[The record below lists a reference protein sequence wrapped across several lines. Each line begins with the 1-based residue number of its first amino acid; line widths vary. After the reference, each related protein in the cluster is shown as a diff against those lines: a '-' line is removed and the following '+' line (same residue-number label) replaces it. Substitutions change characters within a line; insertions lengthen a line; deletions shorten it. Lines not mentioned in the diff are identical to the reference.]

1 VDAVGFDFI
10 RSPELDY
17 AVIADKRKGGMP
29 TEGVLHIKTFK
40 SEAVVRDAGKKANRE
55 TLSMVMLDYDY
66 DKESDVFDLD
76 AVFYA
81 EAIQKADWEVRFPL
95 ESVGKQLM
103 AVFVDIY
110 GNEAREVIP
119 VSKFGLG
126 DTKAAAKPTKK
137 ARKKLKK

>member
-1 VDAVGFDFI
+1 
-10 RSPELDY
+10 
-17 AVIADKRKGGMP
+17 
-29 TEGVLHIKTFK
+29 
-40 SEAVVRDAGKKANRE
+40 
-55 TLSMVMLDYDY
+55 MVMLDFDF
-66 DKESDVFDLD
+66 DAESDVFDLD

-119 VSKFGLG
+119 ASKFELG
-126 DTKAAAKPTKK
+126 DAKSAVKPAKK
-137 ARKKLKK
+137 ARKKAKK

>member
-1 VDAVGFDFI
+1 
-10 RSPELDY
+10 
-17 AVIADKRKGGMP
+17 
-29 TEGVLHIKTFK
+29 
-40 SEAVVRDAGKKANRE
+40 
-55 TLSMVMLDYDY
+55 MVMLDYDF
-66 DKESDVFDLD
+66 DTESDVFDLD

-119 VSKFGLG
+119 AIKFGLG
-126 DTKAAAKPTKK
+126 VTKGAAKPAKK
-137 ARKKLKK
+137 ARKKKK